1 MTGYGHDL
9 QFGIFATPVAEPA
22 GHGAELAVAAEEAG
36 LDLVTFQDHPYNPQF
51 LDTWT
56 LLSYAASK
64 TSRIRLAGN
73 VLNLPLRDPVHL
85 ARSVAS
91 LDRLSGGRIELGLGA
106 GAFWDGIG
114 SMGGRKLTAGQSIEA
129 LAEAIELIR
138 EVWKAGE
145 PTSLSFEGM
154 RYRAEGI
161 GRGPAPAHDIG
172 IWIGAY
178 KPRILRLTG
187 RLANGWLPSLG
198 YLPEGPA
205 SLAEM
210 NAEIDAAAIAAG
222 RQPADIRRMLN
233 INGQFQQTERGLFQ
247 GPPESWARQIV
258 EIERDYGI
266 STFILA
272 ADDPATT
279 TLFGTVIAPLA
290 RELVASRP
298 VSPQIENQGLTGPRS
313 PGI

>member
-1 MTGYGHDL
+1 MTNYGHRL

-22 GHGAELAVAAEEAG
+22 DHAVELAQVAEEAG

-56 LLSYAASK
+56 LLAYTASK
-64 TSRIRLAGN
+64 TRQIHLAGN
-73 VLNLPLRDPVHL
+73 VLNLPLRHPVEL
-85 ARSVAS
+85 ARSVAT

-114 SMGGRKLTAGQSIEA
+114 AMGGRKLTAGQSIEA
-129 LAEAIELIR
+129 LAEGIELIR
-138 EVWKAGE
+138 AIWDAEN
-145 PTSLSFEGM
+145 PTSLSFEGAH
-154 RYRAEGI
+154 YRVEGEP
-161 GRGPAPAHDIG
+161 RGPAPVHDVG

-187 RLANGWLPSLG
+187 RLATGWLPSLG

-205 SLAEM
+205 SLSAM
-210 NAEIDAAAIAAG
+210 NAEIDSAAIAAG

-233 INGQFQQTERGLFQ
+233 LDGRIQQQERGLFQ
-247 GPPESWARQIV
+247 GPPESWARQLV
-258 EIERDYGI
+258 ELNRDYGI

-272 ADDPATT
+272 ADDPATIA
-279 TLFGTVIAPLA
+279 LFGTVIAPLV
-290 RELVASRP
+290 REA
-298 VSPQIENQGLTGPRS
+298 IAAA
-313 PGI
+313 